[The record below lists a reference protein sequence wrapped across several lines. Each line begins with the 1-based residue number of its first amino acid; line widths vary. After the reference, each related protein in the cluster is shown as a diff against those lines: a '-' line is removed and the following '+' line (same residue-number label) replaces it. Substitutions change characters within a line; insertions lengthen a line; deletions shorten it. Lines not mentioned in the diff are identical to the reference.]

1 MLELGQF
8 KKLEKYP
15 IKMIENKM
23 KRTLRKIKNY
33 FDEKEYKKLYPTG
46 SRPRSFHETA
56 KVHKLGKGEDLNEL
70 TIRSIFSNIETA
82 TYETAKYLNSLLS
95 LIGKSERELVNTE
108 TFIKHIKGQ
117 RIRDDSQM
125 ISFDIKSLLASL
137 PLNETVNVILK
148 KVYDENKIVTNILR
162 SALK

>member
-1 MLELGQF
+1 M
-8 KKLEKYP
+8 
-15 IKMIENKM
+15 
-23 KRTLRKIKNY
+23 
-33 FDEKEYKKLYPTG
+33 YPTG
-46 SRPRSFHETA
+46 SRPRLFHETA

-82 TYETAKYLNSLLS
+82 TYERAKYLNSLLS
-95 LIGKSERELVNTE
+95 LIGKLERELVNTE